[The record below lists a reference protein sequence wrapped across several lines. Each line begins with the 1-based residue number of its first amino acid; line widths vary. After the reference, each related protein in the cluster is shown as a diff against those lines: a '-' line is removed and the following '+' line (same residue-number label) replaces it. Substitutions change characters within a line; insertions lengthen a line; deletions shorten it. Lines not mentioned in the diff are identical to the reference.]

1 MTQFEMIFYAA
12 FTAIGVYASAYYL
25 WCVIWDALEIL
36 VRKTQAK
43 RREDE
48 GYKIDEE
55 AS

>member
-1 MTQFEMIFYAA
+1 MIFYAA

-43 RREDE
+43 RCEAE
-48 GYKIDEE
+48 VYKIDEE